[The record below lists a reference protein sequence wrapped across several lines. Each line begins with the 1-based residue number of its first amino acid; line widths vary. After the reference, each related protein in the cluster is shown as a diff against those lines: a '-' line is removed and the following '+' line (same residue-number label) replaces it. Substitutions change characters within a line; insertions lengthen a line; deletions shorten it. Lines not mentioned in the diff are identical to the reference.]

1 MKKGKL
7 ILVML
12 MRFLI
17 LSTATGQGHNSAS
30 LAAGKTLEARGCE
43 AKVIDVLKL
52 KNESV
57 SRRVSNLYAGI
68 TIHTPR
74 FFSKL
79 YRIGEFVSSPGGHS
93 PIYGLNTLYASRLLE
108 EISRFHPDAI
118 ICPHIFSAQAVTH
131 LRRDYDLKLPTAGLA
146 TDYTCIPF
154 WEESSLDG
162 YVIPHPSL
170 TQEFASKG
178 IPNDLLAPLGI
189 PVQPEFLEHTP
200 KKEARRTFNLTAS
213 HIFLVMGGSMGYGG
227 IDRIAAALT
236 EAVPDSQAV
245 VLCGNNQELLHRLVP
260 TDKIVPLTYT
270 DQVAKLM
277 DAADVV
283 VTKPGGLSSTE
294 AIAKRVP
301 LVLTKP
307 IPGCEQR
314 NAEFLSS
321 NGAAV
326 FRQNL
331 DDIVSAARKLA
342 LDENASEKMKKAQE
356 HLRPDDTNERIA
368 DYLIALASRT
378 VGRKVQ

>member
-1 MKKGKL
+1 
-7 ILVML
+7 

-30 LAAGKTLEARGCE
+30 LAAGKALEARGCE
-43 AKVIDVLKL
+43 TKVLDVLKL
-52 KNESV
+52 KKESV

-68 TIHTPR
+68 TIHSPR

-93 PIYGLNTLYASRLLE
+93 PIYGLNTLYADRLYK
-108 EISRFHPDAI
+108 EITRFQPDAI

-131 LRRDYDLKLPTAGLA
+131 LRRDHGLKIPAAGLA

-154 WEESSLDG
+154 WEESSLDS
-162 YVIPHPSL
+162 YIIPHAAL
-170 TQEFASKG
+170 KQEFASKG
-178 IPNDLLAPLGI
+178 ISPELLCPLGI
-189 PVQPEFLEHTP
+189 PVQPEFLKHVP
-200 KKEARRTFNLTAS
+200 KEEARRSFHLTAS
-213 HIFLVMGGSMGYGG
+213 HIFLLMGGSMGYGD

-236 EAVPDSQAV
+236 EAIPDSQAV
-245 VLCGNNQELLHRLVP
+245 VLCGNNQELLHRLIP
-260 TDKIVPLTYT
+260 TEKIIPFTYT
-270 DQVAKLM
+270 DRVAELM

-283 VTKPGGLSSTE
+283 LTKPGGLSSTE

-301 LVLTKP
+301 LVLTQP

-321 NGAAV
+321 HGAAV
-326 FRQNL
+326 FRQ
-331 DDIVSAARKLA
+331 DIKDIVSAVRELA
-342 LDENASEKMKKAQE
+342 LDEGAAENIKEAQKKFW
-356 HLRPDDTNERIA
+356 PDDTNERIA

-378 VGRKVQ
+378 VGCKVQ